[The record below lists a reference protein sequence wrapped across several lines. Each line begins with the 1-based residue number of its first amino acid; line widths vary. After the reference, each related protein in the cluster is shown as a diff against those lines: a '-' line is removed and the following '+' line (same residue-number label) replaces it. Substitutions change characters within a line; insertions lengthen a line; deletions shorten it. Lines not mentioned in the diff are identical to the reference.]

1 MKEEFVHISK
11 YLSYVLRH
19 APESI
24 GLTLDSEGWASIEQ
38 LIALAAQHGRQM
50 TRHAIEAVVA
60 TNEKKRFALSPDGTR
75 IRAVQGHSTPSVA
88 IQFEEKVPPAV
99 LYHGTATRFVPSI
112 LEQGLL
118 PGTRQHVHLS
128 DNLQTAVSVGQRH
141 GRPVVLSVAAGELH
155 AQGGK
160 FYLSENN
167 VWLAEHV
174 PASYLSQPGN
184 TDDNSIYAVVE
195 HADVSDPTQAP
206 SRQIRALFDDT
217 TIRVYQAYSDVI
229 ADSAMTRGTLVS
241 PPFKMERMTW
251 IKPSFLWM
259 MYRSGWG
266 LKDAGQNR
274 ILAFDISRSG
284 LEWALAN
291 ACASHP
297 PHGKSTQD
305 WEALKDRSPVRIQ
318 WDPERDLHH
327 NALDHRA
334 IQIGL
339 SGEAVR
345 RYVHEWIQ
353 RVTDV
358 TPLVHAI
365 HALVRAGDLAAA
377 TAMLPPE
384 RLYP

>member
-1 MKEEFVHISK
+1 MKEELVHVSK
-11 YLSYVLRH
+11 YLSFVLRH

-24 GLTLDSEGWASIEQ
+24 GLVLDSEGWASIEE
-38 LIALAAQHGRQM
+38 LIALAARHGRALSQQ
-50 TRHAIEAVVA
+50 AIETVVA
-60 TNEKKRFALSPDGTR
+60 TNEKKRFALSGDGTM

-112 LEQGLL
+112 QQQGLL
-118 PGTRQHVHLS
+118 PGNRQHVHLS
-128 DNLQTAVSVGQRH
+128 DNAQTAVSVGQRH
-141 GRPVVLSVAAGELH
+141 GKPVVLSVAAKELH
-155 AQGGK
+155 ANGGK

-167 VWLAEHV
+167 VWLAEQV
-174 PASYLSQPGN
+174 PAAYISQPSHMEG
-184 TDDNSIYAVVE
+184 TIQA
-195 HADVSDPTQAP
+195 AAAPPAASDAP
-206 SRQIRALFDDT
+206 SPPARQIRAVFDDT
-217 TIRVYQAYSDVI
+217 TIRVYQAYSDAI
-229 ADSAMTRGTLVS
+229 ADSALARGTLVS

-259 MYRSGWG
+259 MYRAGWG

-297 PHGKSTQD
+297 SDNMTAHE
-305 WEALKDRSPVRIQ
+305 WEALKARSPVRVQ

-327 NALDHRA
+327 NALGHRA

-345 RYVHEWIQ
+345 RYVQEWIQ

-358 TPLVHAI
+358 TPLAHAI
-365 HALVRAGDLAAA
+365 HARVRAGDLTAA

-384 RLYP
+384 KPYP